1 VQVHRRLVIHVQ
13 GYDARSLAE
22 NFDRFQRE
30 YARAC
35 ELYGLSG
42 EVRAAVEARDGMSG
56 MWDVATRGEG
66 WQVETRYRLLRWD
79 DLVRNDLARAPWWKI
94 VQMYRTTGIALLNG
108 SFGRMLRMNWRF
120 ALIAFAPILLITVW
134 LLLGS
139 FVGILCMNLVAALGA
154 PLLVAKIVGGV
165 TGVGGFASVL
175 WLSEP
180 ITGLLQR
187 CDEAASIDEFVNG
200 KRKDWSE
207 RLDAFAGDV
216 ADAVHESQ
224 ADEVVIVGHGFGAAL
239 AINGLGRALARDG
252 TLGHSGP
259 RVALLT
265 LGACL
270 PVVSFN
276 PEAKGFRNRLR
287 QLATATGIGWIDVQS
302 RDDILSFCPFDPIAG
317 NDIVLGAE
325 RRNPQVLTVRFRDL
339 WATGSSGL
347 RRLRVSKLHDQLL
360 LANERAG
367 AAYDY
372 TLICCGPLDLVTRA
386 TRPQQAVAAM
396 AGKFEPDPAAGR

>member
-13 GYDARSLAE
+13 GYDPQSLAE
-22 NFDRFQRE
+22 TFARFDRE
-30 YARAC
+30 YRRTC
-35 ELYGLSG
+35 DLYGLTGELGAAAETNSHSG
-42 EVRAAVEARDGMSG
+42 AWKVITHD
-56 MWDVATRGEG
+56 DG

-79 DLVRNDLARAPWWKI
+79 DLVRSDLARPPWWKI

-108 SFGRMLRMNWRF
+108 AFGRMLRMNWRF
-120 ALIAFAPILLITVW
+120 ALVAISPIVLITVW

-154 PLLVAKIVGGV
+154 PEIVAKIVGGV
-165 TGVGGFASVL
+165 TGIGGFASVL

-180 ITGLLQR
+180 VTGLLQR

-207 RLDAFAGDV
+207 RMDLFAADV
-216 ADAVHESQ
+216 ADAVHDSK

-239 AINGLGRALARDG
+239 AINVLGRALARDG
-252 TLGHSGP
+252 ALGRHGP

-265 LGACL
+265 LGASL
-270 PVVSFN
+270 SVVGFN

-287 QLATATGIGWIDVQS
+287 QLATAPDIDWIDVQS

-317 NDIVLGAE
+317 HDIVLGGE
-325 RRNPQVLTVRFRDL
+325 RRNPKVVVINFRDL
-339 WATGSSGL
+339 WAPDHSGL
-347 RRLRVSKLHDQLL
+347 RRWRVFKAHAQFLM
-360 LANERAG
+360 ANEQRG
-367 AAYDY
+367 AAFDY
-372 TLICCGPLDLVTRA
+372 TLICCGPLDLVTRN
-386 TRPQQAVAAM
+386 TEPQQAAA
-396 AGKFEPDPAAGR
+396 ALVGKFEPD